1 MINTIETKEQQL
13 LNGFYQTGTGGERV
27 LILGSC
33 RSVPYITYLNDL
45 NKSNRFTIYFI
56 DPMNW
61 CWDMNGERVDYEA
74 KLIEQETNQFLFDML
89 KSVNIF
95 IHEHYV
101 NAGMFNVSNYSNKNI
116 YKFGL
121 NPEINI
127 ELPNFNDIFILT
139 REIVSF
145 DMNIR
150 KMAIQDYNV
159 NGELSKFTLD
169 KIDEVRQK
177 NLSKFYDICS
187 KTSFPEFAEVFANE
201 YKVTRY
207 FWTFNHVSKRYT
219 QTLFRMMNEKYLK
232 LGEINLSEKD
242 LYANNYSFLSEYDTG
257 YKWDEQIKPL
267 KDLIY

>member
-13 LNGFYQTGTGGERV
+13 LNGYYQIGTGSETI

-33 RSVPYITYLNDL
+33 RAVPYITYLNDW
-45 NKSNRFTIYFI
+45 NKSNKFTICFI

-61 CWDMNGERVDYEA
+61 CWDMKGERVDYEA
-74 KLIEQETNQFLFDML
+74 KLKEQETNQYLLDML
-89 KSVNIF
+89 SKVDIF
-95 IHEHYV
+95 VHEHYV
-101 NAGMFNVSNYSNKNI
+101 NAGMFNVSKFCQKNI
-116 YKFGL
+116 FNYGI
-121 NPEINI
+121 NPKIDI

-145 DMNIR
+145 DMTIR

-177 NLSKFYDICS
+177 NLAKFYDICS
-187 KTSFPEFAEVFANE
+187 KTSFPEFAEVFANQ
-201 YKVTRY
+201 YKDVRY
-207 FWTFNHVSKRYT
+207 FWTFNHVSKLYT

-232 LGEINLSEKD
+232 LGEVNLSDKD
-242 LYANNYSFLSEYDTG
+242 LYANNYSYLCEYDLG
-257 YKWDEQIKPL
+257 YNWNENIKPL
-267 KDLIY
+267 KDLLY